1 MRAPYDGVD
10 LGIKPIEK
18 START
23 YFQLTDMKD
32 KESFL
37 NMTARKHYE
46 SEIAGIGKS
55 VEKSKSL
62 SI

>member
-1 MRAPYDGVD
+1 M
-10 LGIKPIEK
+10 KPIEK
-18 START
+18 STAKT

-37 NMTARKHYE
+37 HMTARKHYQ

-55 VEKSKSL
+55 VSKSL
-62 SI
+62 SL